1 VDEFEQNFF
10 KDECLVAWSQIT
22 KLSNETPDDKHATNQ
37 LGWTLCGRPN
47 SSILRVPGDN
57 LSMMP

>member
-1 VDEFEQNFF
+1 MAGTGRGSYILLGYESHQV
-10 KDECLVAWSQIT
+10 V
-22 KLSNETPDDKHATNQ
+22 KLYINPQKSTYQ
-37 LGWTLCGRPN
+37 LGWTLCGRPK